1 MNVLVLAAGEA
12 LGAESF
18 AYPLWL
24 AEVEG
29 RLVLD
34 RQIALLSAGAGAKY
48 IYAFRERDIADRHV
62 DRIAEQLTPGA
73 RIVSIGAATAG
84 AACTAL
90 LALADVDPDEE
101 LIIASATDHI
111 EVDFGE
117 MRSSFKKLSADA
129 GIVSFES
136 LHPRYSFV
144 RTDAEGFVV
153 EAAEKNPISRN
164 ANAGL
169 YWFARGGDFLAC
181 VKKMILKDGHL
192 GGVFYIC
199 PSLNEMV
206 LAGKRVAVGKVD
218 SRDYFPLKEAGQL
231 QSLQNELSRRRS
243 DAARNT

>member
-1 MNVLVLAAGEA
+1 MNVLVLAAGEVPTS
-12 LGAESF
+12 GPF

-34 RQIALLSAGAGAKY
+34 RQIALLSAGDEAKY
-48 IYAFRERDIADRHV
+48 TYAFRENDIADRHV

-73 RIVSIGAATAG
+73 RIISIGATTAG

-90 LALADVDPDEE
+90 LALAAVDPDEE
-101 LIIASATDHI
+101 LIIASATDHV

-117 MRSSFKKLSADA
+117 MRSSFRSRSADA

-144 RTDAEGFVV
+144 RMDAEGWVV
-153 EAAEKNPISRN
+153 EAAEKNPISRH

-169 YWFARGGDFLAC
+169 YWFARGGDFLDS

-206 LAGKRVAVGKVD
+206 LAGKRVAVGKITPG
-218 SRDYFPLKEAGQL
+218 DYFPLKEAGQL
-231 QSLQNELSRRRS
+231 QSLQNELLRRRS
-243 DAARNT
+243 DAARQT